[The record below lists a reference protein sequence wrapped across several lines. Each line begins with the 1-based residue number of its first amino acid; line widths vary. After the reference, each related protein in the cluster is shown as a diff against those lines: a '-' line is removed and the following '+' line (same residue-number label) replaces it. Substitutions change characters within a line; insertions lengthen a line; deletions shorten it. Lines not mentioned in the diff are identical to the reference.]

1 MVCRSKSYLLP
12 VREFVSDLV
21 LGRSVQ
27 ALAMASFV
35 SKKADLIQKHH
46 SPHGLKNLLS
56 GPFQKSLFNPEL
68 RGFHSSGLDLCN
80 SKAMD

>member
-1 MVCRSKSYLLP
+1 
-12 VREFVSDLV
+12 
-21 LGRSVQ
+21 
-27 ALAMASFV
+27 MASFV